1 MNIAA
6 VEDVLIA
13 ECKAALGSKVRGV
26 ESLPG
31 DWDDEMLNR
40 LVRAVPGVFVV
51 FGGGPRRGAPGE
63 IEASINARFTVITA
77 TGHASGEAARRRG
90 DRQQVGAYELLSVL
104 VPRLHGFTVPNVGTL
119 ALDDVGNL
127 YSGVIDTKG
136 LAVYTATFSVPLK
149 FELVADPELLAPF
162 ETFDVKF
169 DVPPMTPA
177 ERPRWLADDFTQS
190 RPDAHDTVVLPQP

>member
-13 ECKAALGSKVRGV
+13 ECKAALGRKVRGV

-90 DRQQVGAYELLSVL
+90 DAMQVGAYELLNVL
-104 VPRLHGFTVPNVGTL
+104 VPRLHGLTVPGAGTL
-119 ALDDVGNL
+119 SLEDVGNL

-136 LAVYTATFSVPLK
+136 LAVYTATFSMPLC
-149 FELVADPELLAPF
+149 FDLVADESLLAPY
-162 ETFDVKF
+162 ETFAALY
-169 DVPPMTPA
+169 DVPPLTPA
-177 ERPRWLADDFTQS
+177 AHADWLAGNLSAS
-190 RPDAHDTVVLPQP
+190 RPDAADTVALPQT